1 MITAKFVRKLIAD
14 KAHTQVSAALA
25 IGISP
30 RSMRRYVSEKN
41 FQEPPMVVL
50 VALKGLPMRLG
61 PPSREKGKGPA

>member
-50 VALKGLPMRLG
+50 VALKGMPMHQAPART
-61 PPSREKGKGPA
+61 KKGP